1 VIVCVN
7 QPDAWG
13 VFVSE
18 VIAVAVRG
26 DDGGPGLGL
35 AERMRTMVTWG
46 IGLALAGVLAGYGQS
61 ASAGLVAGRSWGK
74 AVEVPG
80 LAALDKGHYVQVES
94 VSCGSAGNCA
104 AGGFYHDR
112 AFHQQGFVALER
124 NGRWGQAIEV
134 PGLGALNQGGFA
146 EVGSVSCG
154 PAGSCAA
161 GGIYQDRQGSGQ
173 GFVVSEKNGRWDKAI
188 EVPGLGALNQAGNA
202 RVYSVSCGS
211 PGNCAAGGNYTS
223 GGHQQGFVAD
233 ERNGRWGRAI
243 EVPGLSVQHASSRVE
258 SVSCASA
265 GNCAAAGYD
274 LGQGFVA
281 SERNGRW
288 GQATEVPGLN
298 ALNKGRLARVYS
310 VSCGSPGNC
319 AAGGN
324 YTDASS
330 EPKQHGFATVE
341 QNGRWTSAVQ
351 MPGPKPLAKGQ
362 YYAAVASVSCTR
374 AGPCAA
380 AGYFLGGGRIE
391 AGGFVVSEKDG
402 RWTKAIEVPSLG
414 PPAKGNQ
421 IFTMSCA
428 TPGNC
433 AAGGSYLDSGDIAHA
448 FVVSEK
454 NGHWANPIKVPGLA
468 ALADKQ
474 DYGQVF
480 SVSCA
485 APGNC
490 TAGGFY
496 ASNAQRGFVTQS
508 R

>member
-134 PGLGALNQGGFA
+134 PGLGALNQ
-146 EVGSVSCG
+146 
-154 PAGSCAA
+154 
-161 GGIYQDRQGSGQ
+161 
-173 GFVVSEKNGRWDKAI
+173 
-188 EVPGLGALNQAGNA
+188 AGN
-202 RVYSVSCGS
+202 
-211 PGNCAAGGNYTS
+211 
-223 GGHQQGFVAD
+223 
-233 ERNGRWGRAI
+233 
-243 EVPGLSVQHASSRVE
+243 
-258 SVSCASA
+258 
-265 GNCAAAGYD
+265 
-274 LGQGFVA
+274 
-281 SERNGRW
+281 
-288 GQATEVPGLN
+288 
-298 ALNKGRLARVYS
+298 ARVYS